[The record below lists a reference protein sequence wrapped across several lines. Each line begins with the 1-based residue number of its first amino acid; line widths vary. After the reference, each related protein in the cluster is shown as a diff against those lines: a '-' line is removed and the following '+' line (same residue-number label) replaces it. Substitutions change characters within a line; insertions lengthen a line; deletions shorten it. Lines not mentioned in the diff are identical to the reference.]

1 MPDQEAKNVTA
12 PPHSADRPH
21 PAKKSGRIR
30 ILFILAVVAA
40 LAVSAMAASQFYAA
54 YRLPDPATT
63 DTDGLIRWLVTV
75 DLEQHPSDVQSIL
88 ARRLEEE
95 FGDTTDWSELKS
107 RLTDEYSQQLWS
119 NIQILLRPWFFEKM
133 ERYNTGTSAE
143 RIEVLDQL
151 LDQAETWQGIV
162 ELAPAGEI
170 DTKTPGVYFTFL
182 MGKVG
187 EWKETCSPEKA
198 KQLDEFV
205 NVIQARWLI
214 RKFCSPS

>member
-133 ERYNTGTSAE
+133 ERYNIGTPAE
-143 RIEVLDQL
+143 RIEGSRPV
-151 LDQAETWQGIV
+151 TRSSRN
-162 ELAPAGEI
+162 LARDRRACTGPA
-170 DTKTPGVYFTFL
+170 KSTPRRPASTL
-182 MGKVG
+182 PSLWAKSASGKKPVRP
-187 EWKETCSPEKA
+187 KRP
-198 KQLDEFV
+198 
-205 NVIQARWLI
+205 NN
-214 RKFCSPS
+214 